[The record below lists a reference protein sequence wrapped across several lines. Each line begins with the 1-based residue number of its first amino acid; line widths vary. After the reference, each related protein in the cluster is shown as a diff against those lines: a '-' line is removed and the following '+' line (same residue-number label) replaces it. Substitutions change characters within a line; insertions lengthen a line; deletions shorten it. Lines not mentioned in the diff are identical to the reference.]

1 MQSDAFLLGG
11 SEAHRAMVSV
21 LDSEAHFERKAKEA
35 GITDPNVVVLKNRG
49 FKTLS
54 QVAYMVSQPGV
65 PMPESDF
72 ATFCST
78 HFASFSIGEISSLRR
93 LIFESQ
99 TLTVASLRLQVSD
112 PDASSKQKMPE
123 AERDVRLENLKRSL
137 PGITIEGHLE
147 PARCLLDAAAR
158 IEASNQIVYLAPEK
172 CVSRLFEVAQAKPT
186 TKQIDVEASKLVIKE
201 SSDPVESPTHGAMAV
216 FDAFRR
222 RGLALCF
229 ANLIHWPSYER
240 YLNTLF
246 NHLHREAKPGY
257 LRCTIRQLV
266 EADRLC
272 WSRLIEQNV
281 KPRPNPGDPL
291 PLDSKLQATLESY
304 DVSFEL
310 MPLPQQP
317 PKRKESW
324 PDRPA
329 KAAKG
334 NTKGPSQGKGK
345 GKSKSA
351 SRSLVKI
358 PWGIRSKGGTSETP
372 DGSRICF
379 DYSLGECKLGDGCT
393 KGKHVCAICYGNHRM
408 VDHPKS

>member
-1 MQSDAFLLGG
+1 
-11 SEAHRAMVSV
+11 MVSV
-21 LDSEAHFERKAKEA
+21 LDSEAHFERKAREA
-35 GITDPNVVVLKNRG
+35 GITDPNVAVLKNRG

-65 PMPESDF
+65 PMPEADF

-123 AERDVRLENLKRSL
+123 AERDVRLENLKHSL
-137 PGITIEGHLE
+137 PGITVEGHLE

-172 CVSRLFEVAQAKPT
+172 CVSRLYEVAQSKPI
-186 TKQIDVEASKLVIKE
+186 TKQVDIEASRLVIKE
-201 SSDPVESPTHGAMAV
+201 SADPVEAPTVGAMAV
-216 FDAFRR
+216 FDALRR

-229 ANLIHWPSYER
+229 ANLIHWPNYER

-246 NHLHREAKPGY
+246 NRLHREAKPGY

-281 KPRPNPGDPL
+281 KPRPSPGDPL

-324 PDRPA
+324 PDRIP
-329 KAAKG
+329 KVPKG
-334 NTKGPSQGKGK
+334 GAKGK
-345 GKSKSA
+345 GQNKGKGTGKPA
-351 SRSLVKI
+351 ARSMIKI
-358 PWGIRSKGGTSETP
+358 PWGIRSKGGTAETP

-379 DYSLGECKLGDGCT
+379 DYSLGECKLGDACT
-393 KGKHVCAICYGNHRM
+393 KGKHVCAICYGPHRM
-408 VDHPKS
+408 VDRPKS

>member
-1 MQSDAFLLGG
+1 
-11 SEAHRAMVSV
+11 MVSV
-21 LDSEAHFERKAKEA
+21 LDSEAHFERKAREA
-35 GITDPNVVVLKNRG
+35 GITDPNVAVLKNRG

-72 ATFCST
+72 ATFCSA

-147 PARCLLDAAAR
+147 PARSLLDAAAR

-172 CVSRLFEVAQAKPT
+172 CVSRLYEVAQAKPV
-186 TKQIDVEASKLVIKE
+186 TKQVDIEASKLVIKE
-201 SSDPVESPTHGAMAV
+201 ASDPVEAPTHGAMAV

-229 ANLIHWPSYER
+229 ANLIHWPNNER

-246 NHLHREAKPGY
+246 KPP
-257 LRCTIRQLV
+257 
-266 EADRLC
+266 A
-272 WSRLIEQNV
+272 
-281 KPRPNPGDPL
+281 PR
-291 PLDSKLQATLESY
+291 SKTRIFKVHNSPTGR
-304 DVSFEL
+304 S
-310 MPLPQQP
+310 
-317 PKRKESW
+317 
-324 PDRPA
+324 RPA
-329 KAAKG
+329 VLVTAHRAKCKAA
-334 NTKGPSQGKGK
+334 TQPWRF
-345 GKSKSA
+345 SA
-351 SRSLVKI
+351 SRLQTASHFGKLRCQLRVDAL
-358 PWGIRSKGGTSETP
+358 TSAT
-372 DGSRICF
+372 
-379 DYSLGECKLGDGCT
+379 
-393 KGKHVCAICYGNHRM
+393 A
-408 VDHPKS
+408 